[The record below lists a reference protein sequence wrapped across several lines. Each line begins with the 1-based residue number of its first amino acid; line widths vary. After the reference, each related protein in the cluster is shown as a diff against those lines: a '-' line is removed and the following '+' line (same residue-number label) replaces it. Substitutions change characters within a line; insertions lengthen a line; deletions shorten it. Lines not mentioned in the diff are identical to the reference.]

1 MYIFNFFII
10 VLLIYLDFLILS
22 MIRSAI
28 KVSLPIMFG
37 FVPLGVAFGLLF
49 QNLGYPWY
57 FASLM
62 GIIVYAG
69 AAQFMAIGF
78 LSAGLGVIEI
88 AMSTFFLNSRHM
100 FYGLSFLES
109 FGNWNIRKLYLIF
122 GMTDETYALLTTI
135 KVPDSYLKERY
146 YLYITLFSQ
155 IYWVLGCTIGALLA
169 DILTF
174 NTDGMEFA
182 ATALF
187 VVLLIEQWIMV
198 RRLLPFIL
206 GFISSIIALMF
217 FIEHMLLVAILLS
230 IASIVFLRLIKSEL
244 S

>member
-1 MYIFNFFII
+1 M
-10 VLLIYLDFLILS
+10 VK
-22 MIRSAI
+22 SAFKI
-28 KVSLPIMFG
+28 SLPIMFG
-37 FVPLGVAFGLLF
+37 FVPLGIAFGLLF
-49 QNLGYPWY
+49 QDLGYPWY

-78 LSAGLGVIEI
+78 LSAGLGVVEI

-135 KVPDSYLKERY
+135 QVPDSFLKERY
-146 YLYITLFSQ
+146 YLYITLFAQ
-155 IYWVLGCTIGALLA
+155 FYWVLGCTIGALLA
-169 DILTF
+169 DILAF

-187 VVLLIEQWIMV
+187 VVLLIEQWIIV
-198 RRLLPFIL
+198 RRLLPFIV
-206 GFISSIIALMF
+206 GFVSSVIALAF
-217 FIEHMLLVAILLS
+217 FINHMLLVAIMIS
-230 IASIVFLRLIKSEL
+230 IASIVFMRLIKGSE